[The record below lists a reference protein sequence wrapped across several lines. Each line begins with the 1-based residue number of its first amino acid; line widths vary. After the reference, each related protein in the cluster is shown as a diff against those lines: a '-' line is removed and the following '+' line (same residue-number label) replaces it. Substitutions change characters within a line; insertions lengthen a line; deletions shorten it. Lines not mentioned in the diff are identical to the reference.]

1 MVTNLDPAPSRSLFA
16 TLIESLRGQRRRQRT
31 RPAEKNEI
39 ASFQTLS
46 RLFRPAQFVKHGRLF
61 VD

>member
-46 RLFRPAQFVKHGRLF
+46 RLF
-61 VD
+61 